1 LLFFYVRQ
9 ITSKA
14 NILAIGQ
21 IRIVRQY
28 GKTMLEKLGF
38 AVTIADTGEE
48 ALRLLGDL
56 VLCDISMPGLGGLDL
71 LDATR
76 HHTQP
81 PIFIMATMH
90 NDA

>member
-1 LLFFYVRQ
+1 
-9 ITSKA
+9 
-14 NILAIGQ
+14 
-21 IRIVRQY
+21 
-28 GKTMLEKLGF
+28 MLEKLGF

-90 NDA
+90 NDAEPAIASLRRGAYGYLG